1 VPRQTIETNGR
12 NDMAQVAA
20 AVDDHGH
27 TVTGISNWKVGFW
40 TFIASEC
47 LFFGT
52 LISTYMVFKGRAV
65 TGPYPAEIF
74 DVLITTISTTVLLF
88 SSLAMVLALYAVQR
102 ANKRAAI
109 LWLLAVIAMGA
120 IFLGMEAN
128 SYLKYIDYG
137 LTLTSSTFGSSYYV
151 LTGTHKLHVVVGMVW
166 MTALIWMIARD
177 RIPPAKAETV
187 EIAGLY
193 WHFVDIIWI
202 VIFTLVYLIQ

>member
-1 VPRQTIETNGR
+1 
-12 NDMAQVAA
+12 MAQAATA

-27 TVTGISNWKVGFW
+27 TSTGISNWKVGFW

-52 LISTYMVFKGRAV
+52 LISTYMVYKGRAV
-65 TGPYPAEIF
+65 VGPYPEEIF
-74 DVLITTISTTVLLF
+74 DILQTTISTTVLLF
-88 SSLAMVLALYAVQR
+88 SSLAFVLALHATQQG
-102 ANKRAAI
+102 KKGLGI
-109 LWLLAVIAMGA
+109 LWLFLVIAMGA
-120 IFLGMEAN
+120 GFLYMEGT

-137 LTLTSSTFGSSYYV
+137 LTLGSSTFGSAYYV
-151 LTGTHKLHVVVGMVW
+151 LTGTHKVHVIMGMIWVG
-166 MTALIWMIARD
+166 ALIWLLFRG
-177 RIPPAKAETV
+177 RIPPAKSEQV

>member
-1 VPRQTIETNGR
+1 
-12 NDMAQVAA
+12 MAQAAA

-27 TVTGISNWKVGFW
+27 TTTGISNFKVGFW

-52 LISTYMVFKGRAV
+52 LISTYMVYKGRAV
-65 TGPYPAEIF
+65 VGPYPAEIF

-88 SSLAMVLALYAVQR
+88 SSLAMVLALYSVQLGR
-102 ANKRAAI
+102 KKHAI
-109 LWLLAVIAMGA
+109 LWLLAVIAMGGV
-120 IFLGMEAN
+120 FLGMEFN
-128 SYLKYIDYG
+128 SYMKYIDYG
-137 LTLTSSTFGSSYYV
+137 LTLGSSTFGSSYYV
-151 LTGTHKLHVVVGMVW
+151 LTGTHKVHVVLGMVW
-166 MTALIWMIARD
+166 MGVLIWLIARN
-177 RIPPAKAETV
+177 RIPPAKAEQV

>member
-1 VPRQTIETNGR
+1 
-12 NDMAQVAA
+12 MAQAAA

-27 TVTGISNWKVGFW
+27 TTTGISNFKVGFW

-52 LISTYMVFKGRAV
+52 LISTYMVYKGRAV
-65 TGPYPAEIF
+65 VGPYPAEIF

-88 SSLAMVLALYAVQR
+88 SSLAMVLALHAVQLG
-102 ANKRAAI
+102 KKKHAI
-109 LWLLAVIAMGA
+109 MWLLAVIAMGG
-120 IFLGMEAN
+120 IFLGMEFN

-137 LTLTSSTFGSSYYV
+137 LTLGSSTFGSSYYV
-151 LTGTHKLHVVVGMVW
+151 LTGTHKVHVVLGMVW
-166 MTALIWMIARD
+166 MAVLIWLIARN
-177 RIPPAKAETV
+177 RIPPAKAEQV

>member
-1 VPRQTIETNGR
+1 
-12 NDMAQVAA
+12 MAQAAAA

-27 TVTGISNWKVGFW
+27 TTTGISNFKVGFW

-52 LISTYMVFKGRAV
+52 LISTYMVYKGRAV
-65 TGPYPAEIF
+65 VGPYPAEIF

-88 SSLAMVLALYAVQR
+88 SSLAMVLALHAVQL
-102 ANKRAAI
+102 ANKKHAI
-109 LWLLAVIAMGA
+109 WWLVAVIAMGG
-120 IFLGMEAN
+120 IFLGMEFN

-137 LTLTSSTFGSSYYV
+137 LTLGSSTFGSSYYV
-151 LTGTHKLHVVVGMVW
+151 LTGTHKVHVVLGMVW
-166 MTALIWMIARD
+166 MGVLIWLIARN
-177 RIPPAKAETV
+177 RIPPAKSEQV